1 MCINIVGLNNKK
13 LNIVVYI
20 NFLNIIILFIFLVF
34 ISFSVGIKF

>member
-20 NFLNIIILFIFLVF
+20 NILNIIILFIFLVF